1 MPGIRAALRDVHHP
15 GTLSLTFRMPPNTL
29 DHPANDSQTP
39 PLNDQGGDA
48 SASVLVFLSAR
59 CIGSVGFAVSLF
71 AIWFGWL
78 LPAAIMAPAPPAAV
92 EINPSRVSSKPR
104 RVTSAAPASR
114 RLRKPIR
121 RVSAPVDLTPILAPP
136 AEDTQLA
143 SRHVY
148 FVDKDLSPIVRR
160 NTMPE
165 PCKSSPTSQSI
176 DQLIHDSLTQNLRPT
191 PSTQPHCNST
201 EETPAESDSSRH
213 SSRTSLLRHS
223 RLHKLKLN
231 FQSKSYRAEL
241 QDKPFDQSSLASTET
256 GSSDKSA
263 RRASAGFI
271 APWTLT
277 RNRTASDV
285 TAEAATASPS
295 RLSFRRRASPSRPGS
310 SPARCPA
317 SAAADI
323 LSPVFAS
330 RKAQKRIS
338 APIPRTSPYG
348 APYFAAPPI
357 ASDTNYPAYLK
368 TLPQFEDEIKG
379 APTRTASDGE
389 DVEPVRGRSSIR
401 RVSLNPPQVLPKR
414 RSASEDWTQR
424 T

>member
-15 GTLSLTFRMPPNTL
+15 GTLSFTFRMPPNTL
-29 DHPANDSQTP
+29 DHPADDSQTP
-39 PLNDQGGDA
+39 PLNNQGGDA
-48 SASVLVFLSAR
+48 SASVFVFLSAR

-78 LPAAIMAPAPPAAV
+78 LPAAIMAPAPPAPV
-92 EINPSRVSSKPR
+92 EIKASRVSSKPTR
-104 RVTSAAPASR
+104 RATSAALASR
-114 RLRKPIR
+114 RLPKPIR
-121 RVSAPVDLTPILAPP
+121 RVSAPVDLTPILALP
-136 AEDTQLA
+136 AEDTQLT

-148 FVDKDLSPIVRR
+148 FVDKDPSPIVRR

-165 PCKSSPTSQSI
+165 PSKSNPTSQSI
-176 DQLIHDSLTQNLRPT
+176 DQLIHDSLTHNSRPT
-191 PSTQPHCNST
+191 PSTQAHI

-231 FQSKSYRAEL
+231 FQSKSNRAEL

-263 RRASAGFI
+263 RRASAGFV

-285 TAEAATASPS
+285 TAEAATPSPS

-330 RKAQKRIS
+330 RKAQKRVS

-379 APTRTASDGE
+379 APSRTASDGE